1 MYVHT
6 YIHTVHQCCI
16 WAISGGGGNWYSMFV
31 GWGKPNVLMNSK
43 EGIQGI
49 CTQVKSEDVIP
60 AHDGVCKCM
69 LYIVHIRRCTYMHAY
84 VRSESHLRISSR

>member
-31 GWGKPNVLMNSK
+31 GWGKPNALMNSK

-60 AHDGVCKCM
+60 AHDGVCCTSYTYVDVHTCM
-69 LYIVHIRRCTYMHAY
+69 HTYV
-84 VRSESHLRISSR
+84 VRAT